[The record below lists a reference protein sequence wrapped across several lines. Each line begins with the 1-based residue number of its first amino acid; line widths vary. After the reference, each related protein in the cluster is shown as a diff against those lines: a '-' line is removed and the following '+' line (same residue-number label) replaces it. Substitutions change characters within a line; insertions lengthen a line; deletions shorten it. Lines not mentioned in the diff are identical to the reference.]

1 MMKTNNT
8 DTISASK
15 LKAGTIDN
23 KVAKRIKVY
32 EFDNKLGCYT
42 DQLANL
48 TESQSYMA
56 VEFEKMQKD
65 MKELQET
72 MLYVQSNWKFTKT
85 EFSWFFANRLNMIDE
100 SIDKVKLILIVWFIF
115 TLVIT
120 LLGAIYQK

>member
-23 KVAKRIKVY
+23 KVAQRIKVY

-42 DQLANL
+42 EHLANL

-56 VEFEKMQKD
+56 VEFEKMQEE
-65 MKELQET
+65 MKELKEWNIHLQNNFRATKQE
-72 MLYVQSNWKFTKT
+72 YNWL
-85 EFSWFFANRLNMIDE
+85 FANRLDMVDK
-100 SIDKVKLILIVWFIF
+100 SIDKVKILTIAWFVL

-120 LLGAIYQK
+120 ILGAIYHK

>member
-1 MMKTNNT
+1 MKNNNT
-8 DTISASK
+8 DTISASN
-15 LKAGTIDN
+15 LKTGTLDN
-23 KVAKRIKVY
+23 KAAQRIKVY

-42 DQLANL
+42 DKLANL

-56 VEFEKMQKD
+56 VEFENIQKD
-65 MKELQET
+65 MKELQES

-100 SIDKVKLILIVWFIF
+100 SIEKVKLILIVWFIF

-120 LLGAIYQK
+120 VLGAIYHK

>member
-1 MMKTNNT
+1 MRNTHNT

-23 KVAKRIKVY
+23 KAAQRIKVY
-32 EFDNKLGCYT
+32 EFDNKLGCYK
-42 DQLANL
+42 DKLANL

-65 MKELQET
+65 MKDLQES
-72 MLYVQSNWKFTKT
+72 MLHLQNNWIWTYK
-85 EFSWFFANRLNMIDE
+85 EYNWLFANRLDMVDK
-100 SIDKVKLILIVWFIF
+100 SIDKVKILTIAWFVL

-120 LLGAIYQK
+120 MLGAIYHK

>member
-1 MMKTNNT
+1 MKNNNT
-8 DTISASK
+8 DTISASN
-15 LKAGTIDN
+15 LKTGTLDN
-23 KVAKRIKVY
+23 KAAQRIKVY
-32 EFDNKLGCYT
+32 EFDNKLGCYKEK
-42 DQLANL
+42 LANL

-100 SIDKVKLILIVWFIF
+100 SIEKAKLILIVWFIF
-115 TLVIT
+115 TVVIT
-120 LLGAIYQK
+120 VLGAIFQR